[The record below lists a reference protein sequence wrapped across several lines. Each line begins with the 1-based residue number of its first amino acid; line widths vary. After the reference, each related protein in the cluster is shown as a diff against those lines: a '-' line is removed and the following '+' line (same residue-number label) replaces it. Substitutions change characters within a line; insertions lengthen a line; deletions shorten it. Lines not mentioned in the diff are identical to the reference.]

1 MSAAAAAPDVAGTVF
16 DEADSEAA
24 RSYAEALLN
33 VAARDG
39 QADAALDELEAIQAE
54 VLGPHPRFLALLAS
68 PSVPAAEKDRLLEAM
83 IGGRVQ
89 PTVVKFLRVLS
100 RRGRLGLLG
109 PITRRVRAL
118 WDHRQ
123 GRRPVTVRSAAPL
136 DEAQQAA
143 LRDRLAGLVG
153 GTPVLTLE
161 VDPALIGGL
170 VVQVG
175 DDVYDAS
182 IRNRLRQ
189 LRRRIVE
196 TKSREILDRTD
207 LVEP

>member
-1 MSAAAAAPDVAGTVF
+1 MSPAAAPDVAGTVF
-16 DEADSEAA
+16 DEADSQVA
-24 RSYAEALLN
+24 RNYAEALLN
-33 VAARDG
+33 VAGKDG
-39 QADAALDELEAIQAE
+39 RADAALEDLEAIQAE
-54 VLGPHPRFLALLAS
+54 VLRPHPRLAALLAS
-68 PSVPAAEKDRLLEAM
+68 TSVRPAEKDRILARTLE
-83 IGGRVQ
+83 GQVQ
-89 PTVVKFLRVLS
+89 PTVLRFLQVLS

-109 PITRRVRAL
+109 AITRQARAL
-118 WDHRQ
+118 LDRRE

-153 GTPVLTLE
+153 GTPVLRLE

-182 IRNRLRQ
+182 VRNRLRQ
-189 LRRRIVE
+189 LRKRIVE
-196 TKSREILDRTD
+196 GRSAEILGRTD

>member
-1 MSAAAAAPDVAGTVF
+1 MSSAAAPDVAGTVF

-24 RSYAEALLN
+24 RSYAEAFLN
-33 VAARDG
+33 VTSRDG
-39 QADAALDELEAIQAE
+39 QADAALADLEAIRAE
-54 VLGPHPRFLALLAS
+54 VLGPHPRFAALLAS
-68 PSVPAAEKDRLLEAM
+68 PSVPAAEKDRLLNAL
-83 IGGRVQ
+83 IGGQVQ
-89 PTVVKFLRVLS
+89 PTVLRFLQVLG

-109 PITRRVRAL
+109 HIAGRARAIL
-118 WDHRQ
+118 DRRQ
-123 GRRPVTVRSAAPL
+123 GRRPVTIRSAAPL
-136 DEAQQAA
+136 DEGQQAA

-153 GTPVLTLE
+153 GTPVLHLE

-182 IRNRLRQ
+182 VRNRLRQ

-196 TKSREILDRTD
+196 TKSREILERTD